1 MFAKVKPNTRNIG
14 QNIIYFNQVASTN
27 QFALELMKQDMA
39 ENGTVIIAEFQSN
52 GRGQQGKSWISEP
65 FENLMFSII
74 IKNVT
79 KRKVDPF
86 LMNKTITLAM
96 FNYLNHYIK
105 DHSVNIK
112 WPNDILVNHKKICG
126 ILVENNF
133 NGSLLN
139 YSIVGIGLNVNQN
152 FESIKGLNATSLG
165 AYSEYEIDREKVFAE
180 LLEYIEMQID
190 RLDDGKDLEIADE
203 FDRALLGHADQ
214 NLFEINGEIV
224 PATIIGCDNYGRLV
238 IEHQG
243 MEKPFVHGSIKQ
255 YIS

>member
-27 QFALELMKQDMA
+27 QFALELMKQDMV

-96 FNYLNHYIK
+96 FNYLNQTIT
-105 DHSVNIK
+105 DHSVKIK
-112 WPNDILVNHKKICG
+112 WPNDILVDRKKICG

-133 NGSLLN
+133 NGSILN

-152 FESIKGLNATSLG
+152 FESVKGLNATSLV
-165 AYSEYEIDREKVFAE
+165 AYSDYEIDREKIFTE
-180 LLEYIEMQID
+180 LLEHIEEQID
-190 RLDDGKDLEIADE
+190 RMDDGQYAEIADE
-203 FDRALLGHADQ
+203 FDRALLGHANQ
-214 NLFEINGEIV
+214 SLFEIDGETV
-224 PATIIGCDNYGRLV
+224 PATIIGCDGYGRLV

-243 MEKPFVHGSIKQ
+243 LEKPFVHGRIKQ

>member
-39 ENGTVIIAEFQSN
+39 ENGTVVIAEFQSN

-79 KRKVDPF
+79 KQRVDPF

-96 FNYLNHYIK
+96 FNYLNQYIK
-105 DHSVNIK
+105 GHSVKIK
-112 WPNDILVNHKKICG
+112 WPNDILVNRKKICG

-133 NGSLLN
+133 NGSVLN
-139 YSIVGIGLNVNQN
+139 YSVVGIGLNVNQN
-152 FESIKGLNATSLG
+152 FESVKGINATSLS
-165 AYSEYEIDREKVFAE
+165 AFSEYEIDREQIFAK
-180 LLEYIEMQID
+180 LLEYIEEQID
-190 RLDDGKDLEIADE
+190 RLEDGQYQSIAEE

-214 NLFEINGEIV
+214 TLFDINGEIV
-224 PATIIGCDNYGRLV
+224 PATIIGCDGYGRLV